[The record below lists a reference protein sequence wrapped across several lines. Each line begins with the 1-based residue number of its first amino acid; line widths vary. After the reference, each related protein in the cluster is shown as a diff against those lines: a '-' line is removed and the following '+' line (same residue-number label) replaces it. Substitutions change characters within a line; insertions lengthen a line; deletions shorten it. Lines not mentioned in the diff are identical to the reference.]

1 MKEQIKHQIG
11 DIVDIDFGIGG
22 RLFCGYVSGVKYSAD
37 KVYYNITL
45 KVGSIEEDL
54 FTEIKDVDSVF
65 VKPAKDE

>member
-11 DIVDIDFGIGG
+11 DIVDIDFGMGG
-22 RLFCGYVSGVKYSAD
+22 RLFYCYVSGVKYSTD